1 MKKFWKRNDK
11 FYATLLPHTH
21 QKKKKKN
28 LPSHGNWKNSI
39 ISSPKHPQ
47 PMALLSTVRLDS
59 SGIYVLRGSYYHL
72 CFSFIITV
80 VFIYFFFLTRHGTMF
95 EKSSLIRAWT
105 LEHKLPGSKLQLCLR
120 GATWQASSVKG
131 TEQLTSLGQRVMHAR
146 GTQNSQDTSE
156 QATHA
161 SRYQLHLLLITD
173 GLIWDESRNIVV
185 EKKNLSKVYK
195 YITKSH

>member
-1 MKKFWKRNDK
+1 MTNFMPR
-11 FYATLLPHTH
+11 FYYTHT
-21 QKKKKKN
+21 KKKKKKSPRSWKLEEQHHIIPQAPPTHGFALN
-28 LPSHGNWKNSI
+28 STPWFIWYLCAPGKLLPS
-39 ISSPKHPQ
+39 
-47 PMALLSTVRLDS
+47 L
-59 SGIYVLRGSYYHL
+59 
-72 CFSFIITV
+72 F
-80 VFIYFFFLTRHGTMF
+80 FIYHNSFFFFFLTRHGTMF

-105 LEHKLPGSKLQLCLR
+105 LEHKLPGSKWQLCLR

-131 TEQLTSLGQRVMHAR
+131 AEQLTSLGQRVMHAR

-185 EKKNLSKVYK
+185 EKKNLSKE
-195 YITKSH
+195 